1 MWTLCSFLSDLLDS
15 ILLSLGR
22 AKFFSVIRLVHRY
35 LIQMRLFTRT
45 DLRGVTNQRDV
56 DV

>member
-15 ILLSLGR
+15 ILLSLGW

-45 DLRGVTNQRDV
+45 DLRGVTN
-56 DV
+56 